1 MRPRSLSFIA
11 ENAFSFKASMTSYF
25 CFLSFKSFP
34 SASAAI
40 SIISFGY
47 RALLENLKILPILE
61 IGLANKLVSA
71 ILIPLSPNA
80 WEMVMRS
87 LTFSNIGSQTTSLYV
102 EFRTS
107 LSMLYPLFFFLRLTS
122 SSRTN
127 SLYVLRSSSLPK
139 LNMEPSYVRSP
150 YFFGSWSLLG
160 SL

>member
-1 MRPRSLSFIA
+1 MRSRSLSSIA
-11 ENAFSFKASMTSYF
+11 ENAFLFKASMTSYF

-34 SASAAI
+34 SAFAAF
-40 SIISFGY
+40 SIIESGY

-87 LTFSNIGSQTTSLYV
+87 LTFLNIGSQITLSYV

-107 LSMLYPLFFFLRLTS
+107 LSMLYFLFFFLRSAS

-127 SLYVLRSSSLPK
+127 LLYVLRSSSLPK
-139 LNMEPSYVRSP
+139 LNIEPS
-150 YFFGSWSLLG
+150 
-160 SL
+160 